1 MKYFF
6 AVVSLFASVFTSNA
20 QSNFIWSTSPIKI
33 ETINLTSSINK
44 RTYKISV
51 ALPTSYNPE
60 NKYPVYYLLDG
71 YYAFPIACEAMKT
84 LKMGNEINDFILVSI
99 AGDETNDYEWFIK
112 RWTDF
117 TFTQKSKNDALF
129 TKNEQIKTPGLIS
142 GGGEI
147 FYKIIK
153 NEIIPLIDSKYN
165 TNKERGI
172 SGHSLSGLFVS
183 NVLFKSDG
191 IFTKFGINS
200 PSFFEW
206 DNDIMETEKKY
217 AQTHTNLNAS
227 VFLSIGELEGVTE
240 INNLLKFESLLK
252 KYNGLNS
259 KFVIFKD
266 ESHTSVGPAM
276 ISRTMKILYSKKD

>member
-1 MKYFF
+1 MKY
-6 AVVSLFASVFTSNA
+6 LFTFILLIASIISSNA
-20 QSNFIWSTSPIKI
+20 QSSKLPIHT
-33 ETINLTSSINK
+33 EEINLTSKLNH

-51 ALPTSYNPE
+51 ALPSSYNPE

-71 YYAFPIACEAMKT
+71 YYAFPIAKESMKT
-84 LKMGNEINDFILVSI
+84 LKMGNLSKDFILVSI
-99 AGDETNDYEWFIK
+99 AGDETNDYDWLLN
-112 RWTDF
+112 RWTDY
-117 TFTQKSKNDALF
+117 TFTQKIKKDSTYSKILNFSSPALV
-129 TKNEQIKTPGLIS
+129 S
-142 GGGEI
+142 GGGDI
-147 FYKIIK
+147 FYNIITK
-153 NEIIPLIDSKYN
+153 EIIPLIDSKYS
-165 TNKERGI
+165 TNNERGL
-172 SGHSLSGLFVS
+172 SGHSLSGLYVA
-183 NVLFKSDG
+183 NALFKSDG

-200 PSFFEW
+200 PSFLIW
-206 DNDIMETEKKY
+206 DNDIMEAEAKY